1 MGATAAAPAGRR
13 LSPLTAFIARGAPRC
28 GTLTADCG
36 TFPWLRPYITVARAQ
51 CLRLGEVAG
60 LDPYEDV
67 DFTNK
72 KVRIH
77 QQLGR
82 NGELGPTKGATPS
95 KPDRRDV
102 NPILLVPD
110 ARDALLE
117 MLDTPRRSYSPF
129 RWRLLMSSASLG
141 CPRRRTARWGSLRHT
156 GISRLA
162 NNPKIPLVWVRDFA
176 GHRSIKTTEG
186 YVHRIESEAVTAAA
200 VEAMTLEHS
209 WNTDSGNA
217 GSDK

>member
-1 MGATAAAPAGRR
+1 M
-13 LSPLTAFIARGAPRC
+13 
-28 GTLTADCG
+28 
-36 TFPWLRPYITVARAQ
+36 
-51 CLRLGEVAG
+51 GEVAG
-60 LDPYEDV
+60 LDLHEDV
-67 DFTNK
+67 DFVSGK
-72 KVRIH
+72 LRVH

-82 NGELGPTKGATPS
+82 DGELGPTKGATPS

-102 NPILLVPD
+102 NPIDLMPE

-117 MLDTPRRSYSPF
+117 MRHAPRRSYYAVQMAF
-129 RWRLLMSSASLG
+129 KKAVRLAGLPETKDGKAG
-141 CPRRRTARWGSLRHT
+141 FHSLRHT

-176 GHRSIKTTEG
+176 GHQSIKTTEG
-186 YVHRIESEAVTAAA
+186 YVHKIESEAVTAAA

-217 GSDK
+217 GNDAE